1 VGSTQPRTS
10 VVDKDRGMA
19 KILLEI
25 AKFKTS
31 AVAVGVFEGERREDG
46 QMEAMIAAVHEY
58 GSPKRRIP
66 QRSFLRSWA
75 TGHAEEIQMALATEY
90 KQVGIG
96 NFTADKALKRLGEF
110 GQAGVR
116 GRIREMKTPA
126 LKDETVRR
134 KKSSALLID
143 TGQLINTIRY
153 RVLSG
158 LALIRAMRNRV

>member
-1 VGSTQPRTS
+1 MGSTQPRPQ
-10 VVDKDRGMA
+10 VIDRDLGMK
-19 KILLEI
+19 KIMGEI
-25 AKFKTS
+25 LVFKTS
-31 AVAVGVFEGERREDG
+31 AVAVGVFEGERRQDG
-46 QMEAMIAAVHEY
+46 QMMSTIAAVHEY
-58 GSPKRRIP
+58 GSPKRKVP

-75 TGHAEEIQMALATEY
+75 TGHAQEIQEAIAREY

-96 NFTADKALKRLGEF
+96 QFTAEMALKRLGEY

-126 LKDETVRR
+126 LSDVTIQR

-153 RVLSG
+153 RILRGLS
-158 LALIRAMRNRV
+158 LIRATRTRV

>member
-1 VGSTQPRTS
+1 VGSTQPGAR
-10 VVDKDRGMA
+10 VIDKDRGMA
-19 KILLEI
+19 KIMAEI

-75 TGHAEEIQMALATEY
+75 TGHAEEIQRALATEY
-90 KQVGIG
+90 KQVGVG
-96 NFTADKALKRLGEF
+96 NFTADRALKRLGEF

-116 GRIREMKTPA
+116 GRIREMTTPA

-143 TGQLINTIRY
+143 TSQLINSIRY

-158 LALIRAMRNRV
+158 LALLRAMRSRV